1 MGIKRTRKASR
12 SHLVALGLAV
22 ALVLTLP
29 AAFAGAQGPAPLWKG
44 WSAHGRSKAWISPDF
59 KVLRLRFGWRARCTG
74 GRHVYTTTTEILR
87 VPNGPLRPD
96 HTYRGSNAVRRAFRG
111 RGSYRERVA
120 RGLTAKIRIRLRGVL
135 KHDPLNAHAD
145 GVYGR
150 FRLRV
155 SVRRGRRIVDR
166 CLLRHG
172 RFEAYTP

>member
-1 MGIKRTRKASR
+1 M
-12 SHLVALGLAV
+12 VLGGAA
-22 ALVLTLP
+22 ALVLIPL
-29 AAFAGAQGPAPLWKG
+29 AASAGAQTPAPVWKG

-74 GRHVYTTTTEILR
+74 GRHVYTTTTEFLR

-96 HTYRGSNAVRRAFRG
+96 HTYRGSNAVRRAFRD
-111 RGSYRERVA
+111 RGSYRERGA
-120 RGLTAKIRIRLRGVL
+120 SGLTGKIRIRLRGVL

-150 FRLRV
+150 FRVRV
-155 SVRRGRRIVDR
+155 TVRRGRRVVDR